1 MKKFIFCISLVLTG
15 LMTACIDKNEAVDA
29 DSKPS
34 WLGGSIY
41 QELKN
46 PQYLTG
52 TFSTYLRL
60 IDDLGYG
67 ETLNRTGSKTVFPAN
82 DEAFARFFKSNDWG
96 VSNYDQLT
104 NAQKKMLLYGSML
117 DNALLV
123 GMLSNVSNTSSNSV
137 TPGMAMKHETSL
149 TAIDTL
155 QHITNSDLL
164 PKNNKYWDKF
174 RNNTNLYIVSDSTA
188 PMMVHFTRE
197 HMLNNGIKVTGDRD
211 LDNDFAILT
220 GTLYSDSVSA
230 YIFNDAVIK
239 KDVTCQNG
247 YIHQMRDVIVPPGNM
262 AQVLRN
268 DPETSYFS
276 RMLDYFCAPFES
288 PGITNTYNATALLNG
303 LPTIDMVYEMR
314 YLNND
319 ANHRQTYDPDGNMV
333 SSSHLLPFDP
343 GWNKYSPQQK
353 SGGVDY
359 TIADV
364 AALFVPTDAAV
375 KAFFTQ
381 GGDGAYLI
389 DLYGKYQGAQN
400 TEANLAENLDSLHSK
415 RPEIL
420 TSFLNNLMKPKF
432 TATVPSKFETL
443 TNDANE
449 YMGVTTAKLDRNAK
463 GNYDIQVAN
472 NGVIYKMTELIA
484 PDEYQCVMAPSSVY
498 PDMQIFNWAI
508 KEPDPQQKLNLDFKY
523 YLLSMGT
530 KFAFFIPDDAAF
542 EKYYIDPV
550 YLGRSQPRALKFYW
564 YTSDTKTTVRCKA
577 YQYDPKTN
585 TIGNV
590 MNNGANVAFEQWKS
604 LLIDILNYH
613 TVVLGDNDVFGENKY
628 YKTKHGG
635 EIMITGNSE
644 GAKIMSGQQIDNGV
658 TPATITKVYPEKNGT
673 AFRIDHVIESP
684 RNSVSKTLNTYSQFS
699 EFAYFCGQFSNGE
712 LLKWAGISDV
722 ANDFGIS
729 PQDGYIIF
737 TSDRGSGS
745 AKVGASCLDENVK
758 MFNTY
763 NYTLFAPNNTAM
775 QQAYKPKSQGGLGI
789 PSWTQVQDLHDQYP
803 DETDESAAAVKAR
816 EDAKAMIDQMRQ
828 FARYHFM
835 STSVYADKKIE
846 TGRYN
851 SLSTDEKGLALE
863 LNVSGSNN
871 QLIVTDG
878 AGTSHTINANNTSTL
893 CNLMAREYWFD
904 APRTQATSIYTSS
917 FCVVH
922 ELSEPLDPGAGN

>member
-303 LPTIDMVYEMR
+303 LPTIDMV
-314 YLNND
+314 
-319 ANHRQTYDPDGNMV
+319 
-333 SSSHLLPFDP
+333 
-343 GWNKYSPQQK
+343 
-353 SGGVDY
+353 
-359 TIADV
+359 
-364 AALFVPTDAAV
+364 
-375 KAFFTQ
+375 
-381 GGDGAYLI
+381 
-389 DLYGKYQGAQN
+389 
-400 TEANLAENLDSLHSK
+400 
-415 RPEIL
+415 
-420 TSFLNNLMKPKF
+420 
-432 TATVPSKFETL
+432 
-443 TNDANE
+443 
-449 YMGVTTAKLDRNAK
+449 
-463 GNYDIQVAN
+463 
-472 NGVIYKMTELIA
+472 
-484 PDEYQCVMAPSSVY
+484 
-498 PDMQIFNWAI
+498 
-508 KEPDPQQKLNLDFKY
+508 
-523 YLLSMGT
+523 
-530 KFAFFIPDDAAF
+530 
-542 EKYYIDPV
+542 
-550 YLGRSQPRALKFYW
+550 
-564 YTSDTKTTVRCKA
+564 
-577 YQYDPKTN
+577 
-585 TIGNV
+585 
-590 MNNGANVAFEQWKS
+590 
-604 LLIDILNYH
+604 
-613 TVVLGDNDVFGENKY
+613 
-628 YKTKHGG
+628 
-635 EIMITGNSE
+635 
-644 GAKIMSGQQIDNGV
+644 
-658 TPATITKVYPEKNGT
+658 
-673 AFRIDHVIESP
+673 
-684 RNSVSKTLNTYSQFS
+684 
-699 EFAYFCGQFSNGE
+699 
-712 LLKWAGISDV
+712 
-722 ANDFGIS
+722 
-729 PQDGYIIF
+729 
-737 TSDRGSGS
+737 
-745 AKVGASCLDENVK
+745 
-758 MFNTY
+758 
-763 NYTLFAPNNTAM
+763 
-775 QQAYKPKSQGGLGI
+775 
-789 PSWTQVQDLHDQYP
+789 
-803 DETDESAAAVKAR
+803 
-816 EDAKAMIDQMRQ
+816 
-828 FARYHFM
+828 
-835 STSVYADKKIE
+835 
-846 TGRYN
+846 
-851 SLSTDEKGLALE
+851 
-863 LNVSGSNN
+863 
-871 QLIVTDG
+871 
-878 AGTSHTINANNTSTL
+878 
-893 CNLMAREYWFD
+893 
-904 APRTQATSIYTSS
+904 
-917 FCVVH
+917 
-922 ELSEPLDPGAGN
+922 